1 MKISKDQEV
10 QTQERKDF
18 LKVQMKKLKNRIL
31 KVLVLNH

>member
-10 QTQERKDF
+10 QTRERKDI
-18 LKVQMKKLKNRIL
+18 LKLQMKKLKKRIL

>member
-18 LKVQMKKLKNRIL
+18 LKVQMKKLKKRIL